1 MIFVLSKCCV
11 LEYIILHFHQEKMS
25 SEIVEDILQILD
37 CKIGYCKY
45 GSGPIKI
52 LMIPGGVGCYKKDF
66 PESVL
71 NQFDP
76 NLVTI
81 VCIDPPGY
89 GKSRPPDRKQSVQR
103 CQLDAKY
110 CLELMKILKLE
121 PFNAI
126 GWSEGAR
133 TAIHV
138 AGQGKD
144 LVEHIVLIAASTK
157 VDQRGAMVF
166 KGMRNT
172 NQWLPNAREVYLQ
185 HYSEDFLREQWAA
198 LCDLVSEVY
207 EMLGGSFLAHNVL
220 PQLQCPVLLM
230 YGGQDRF
237 VMDPKIISDRL
248 KKCEVLFHAQANHDV
263 HIKYS
268 KWFAQNVYKFVTKDK
283 DSQK

>member
-1 MIFVLSKCCV
+1 
-11 LEYIILHFHQEKMS
+11 MS
-25 SEIVEDILQILD
+25 SEIVEDVLQILD
-37 CKIGYCKY
+37 CKIGFCKY
-45 GSGPIKI
+45 GSGPTNI

-71 NQFDP
+71 SQFDP

-89 GKSRPPDRKQSVQR
+89 GTSRPPDRKQSINR

-121 PFNAI
+121 PFNAV

-138 AGQGKD
+138 GGQGKD
-144 LVEHIVLIAASTK
+144 LVKHIVLIAASTK
-157 VDQRGAMVF
+157 VDQRGAIVF

-172 NQWLPNAREVYLQ
+172 NQWLPNAREAYLQ
-185 HYSEDFLREQWAA
+185 HYSEEFLREQWGA

-207 EMLGGSFLAHNVL
+207 DMLGGVFLSHNIL
-220 PQLQCPVLLM
+220 PQLQCPVLLIN
-230 YGGQDRF
+230 GGQDRF
-237 VMDPKIISDRL
+237 IMDPKIITDRL
-248 KKCEVLFHAQANHDV
+248 KHYEVLVHAQANHDI
-263 HIKYS
+263 HIKYP
-268 KWFAQNVYKFVTKDK
+268 KWFAQNVYKFITNEKNC
-283 DSQK
+283 QK